1 MMSSKPLWREPAGAS
16 TESVSVR
23 SIESLNT
30 PGPRR
35 RFDAPSSSRSA
46 PPSGRSV
53 AFSIP
58 EGFSGGRGGKC
69 FSRAISSFSVW
80 FSTRS
85 PTKAAPTFSFC
96 ALNRSTSPSNR
107 RTKPTSSVGVI
118 RSSESLAP
126 GDIPGLN
133 QAFVNAPFPPGNLPR
148 LRKHS
153 PAIAGAKAGFST
165 ASAYRFE
172 ADLRLPREK
181 KARRERRR
189 ADPFADVWDN
199 EVVPMLKAAPGLRP
213 IAVFEE
219 LCRRHPDLGAGTRRT
234 LERRIRAWR
243 AVNGADREVIFRQE
257 HPPGRMGLSDFTE
270 VADLGVT
277 IAGQKPRRPAL
288 SLPLAVLGLRTRSC
302 RARRRKLRRF
312 GRRIAERAVGARRR
326 SRTAPHRQPLGGL
339 PQFERRGEGGS
350 DDALRGVLRLLRHD
364 ADPQQS
370 GRQSRERFDR
380 EFPRPSQEQAR
391 RRPLAARLAR
401 LRDAAGMAGLR
412 RRDRRPRQRPQRQ
425 ADRPGAAGAETTAAP
440 QDHRLRGGPCR
451 RHQFQR
457 LHPAQSVLLGSLAI
471 DRPAVAGASSR

>member
-133 QAFVNAPFPPGNLPR
+133 QAFVNAPLPPGNLPR
-148 LRKHS
+148 L
-153 PAIAGAKAGFST
+153 PALELQLLKMSLTQFST
-165 ASAYRFE
+165 P
-172 ADLRLPREK
+172 LRLPP
-181 KARRERRR
+181 AM
-189 ADPFADVWDN
+189 
-199 EVVPMLKAAPGLRP
+199 VPLSLLLLALALIGSTTTMMGVAAV
-213 IAVFEE
+213 AVFFLGGVLLWRDGESPI
-219 LCRRHPDLGAGTRRT
+219 LLFIFAYQWLQIVVAIFYAGWLGIDLNDYSTFHGDMQMAATLSLTALALLICGMRLGAG
-234 LERRIRAWR
+234 
-243 AVNGADREVIFRQE
+243 
-257 HPPGRMGLSDFTE
+257 
-270 VADLGVT
+270 
-277 IAGQKPRRPAL
+277 PA
-288 SLPLAVLGLRTRSC
+288 
-302 RARRRKLRRF
+302 
-312 GRRIAERAVGARRR
+312 
-326 SRTAPHRQPLGGL
+326 QP
-339 PQFERRGEGGS
+339 Q
-350 DDALRGVLRLLRHD
+350 DAQL
-364 ADPQQS
+364 
-370 GRQSRERFDR
+370 
-380 EFPRPSQEQAR
+380 
-391 RRPLAARLAR
+391 ARLA
-401 LRDAAGMAGLR
+401 
-412 RRDRRPRQRPQRQ
+412 
-425 ADRPGAAGAETTAAP
+425 
-440 QDHRLRGGPCR
+440 
-451 RHQFQR
+451 
-457 LHPAQSVLLGSLAI
+457 V
-471 DRPAVAGASSR
+471 SRSQM

>member
-277 IAGQKPRRPAL
+277 IAGQILDCRLYHFR
-288 SLPLAVLGLRTRSC
+288 LPFSGFEHAHVVLGGESFVAL
-302 RARRRKLRRF
+302 
-312 GRRIAERAVGARRR
+312 AEGLQNALWA
-326 SRTAPHRQPLGGL
+326 LGGVPEQHRSDSL
-339 PQFERRGEGGS
+339 SAAFRNLGADAKEDLTKRYEAFCAHYGMTPTRNNPGVSHENGS
-350 DDALRGVLRLLRHD
+350 IESAHGHLKRALADALLLR
-364 ADPQQS
+364 
-370 GRQSRERFDR
+370 GRGTLTI
-380 EFPRPSQEQAR
+380 FPR
-391 RRPLAARLAR
+391 
-401 LRDAAGMAGLR
+401 G
-412 RRDRRPRQRPQRQ
+412 
-425 ADRPGAAGAETTAAP
+425 
-440 QDHRLRGGPCR
+440 
-451 RHQFQR
+451 
-457 LHPAQSVLLGSLAI
+457 
-471 DRPAVAGASSR
+471 GASSTR